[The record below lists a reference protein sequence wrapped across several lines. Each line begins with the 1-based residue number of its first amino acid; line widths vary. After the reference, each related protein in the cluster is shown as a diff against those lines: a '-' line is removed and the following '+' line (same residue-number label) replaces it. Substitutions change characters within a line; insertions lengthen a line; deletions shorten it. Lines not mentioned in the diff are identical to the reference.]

1 VQETMLGITH
11 HWIAVDISDPLFPR
25 YRIWFQFRRI
35 KRDRWLARLAEI
47 CMKTTAASAP
57 VV

>member
-1 VQETMLGITH
+1 MLGITH

-25 YRIWFQFRRI
+25 YRIWFQFRRT

-47 CMKTTAASAP
+47 CKKTSAASAP
-57 VV
+57 VI